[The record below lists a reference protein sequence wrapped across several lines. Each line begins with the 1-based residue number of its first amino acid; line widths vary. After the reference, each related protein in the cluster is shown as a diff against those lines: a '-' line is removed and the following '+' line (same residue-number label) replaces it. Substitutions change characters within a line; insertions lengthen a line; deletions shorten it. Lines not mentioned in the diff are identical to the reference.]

1 MRGTKDAVLLL
12 HSLWSAINE
21 ALYFVIHNKHKG
33 VLLLALRFPRSC
45 QTSIRANDRSRK
57 DNIFT
62 APDPLL
68 YIEKELKLAYIKE
81 DSAKYGN
88 IH

>member
-1 MRGTKDAVLLL
+1 MRGTKGALLLL
-12 HSLWSAINE
+12 HSLWPAINE
-21 ALYFVIHNKHKG
+21 ALYCLIHNKHNG
-33 VLLLALRFPRSC
+33 VFLQALRFPGSR
-45 QTSIRANDRSRK
+45 QMSIRAKDRSRK

-68 YIEKELKLAYIKE
+68 YIEKELKLAYIK

-88 IH
+88 VH